1 MSRDDAPGV
10 YHRYI
15 RQAFH
20 VRRLTE
26 EETQAEDIV
35 IHYEHPGGIDVV
47 SKQHLRQ
54 PSPLLCKDLPLVF
67 QRQVDGEEERPA
79 NQSGNARRN
88 PDGKGDARA
97 RLSSRARPVRRTG
110 G

>member
-1 MSRDDAPGV
+1 MSRDDSPGV
-10 YHRYI
+10 DHRHI
-15 RQAFH
+15 PQAFH

-26 EETQAEDIV
+26 EEIQAEDIV
-35 IHYEHPGGIDVV
+35 IQYEHPGGIHVL

-54 PSPLLCKDLPLVF
+54 LSPLLCKDLPLVF

-79 NQSGNARRN
+79 NQSGNTRRN
-88 PDGKGDARA
+88 PDGKGEARKELCSRRR
-97 RLSSRARPVRRTG
+97 RLRKTG